1 MPEGSTPNTEQPRP
15 KEIFSTANKKVSL
28 EARLILGGEA
38 LSPKKTDLAKV
49 TPKQLSE
56 VKPETISII
65 NNASTGERSDYWKT
79 KGGNFDQH
87 LQSWTTSLVGY
98 MNDESFTTKEAL
110 AIYER
115 YFSGEK
121 TASNINLFV
130 SDRLNEYTKD
140 GKIDFDGLNQDM
152 PAIKKLAN
160 IFGGNSS
167 ELVESLIFVKAK
179 LSDLT
184 KKQEL
189 INQVNEEKTV
199 DQSPILRL
207 NWLNPE
213 EERLLIW
220 LNQPAPAKT
229 PAAPQPQPSEAGE
242 KKYYWKYEKLSN
254 DVRTFPKRLTYTFI
268 ANVLRNR
275 RPDLSNQYK
284 DEQLVQF
291 VKDELYQA
299 QAKLDQL
306 GITQKELHNLSLGF
320 INEQVLSHYR
330 RFIGEEYGINLPSPE
345 QITILPTTGEI
356 AKAFNPKG
364 TGLAHVNAWFPF
376 IFLDVNVIYNHAQ
389 RLGQHEWMKLGPS
402 QKGKYVRRL
411 LKEIIPHEYTH
422 LMGDISFWELIM
434 KEGGQDEEI
443 YSFVGKLGLNV
454 AKGKI
459 SQVPT
464 GDTHIRTDIERG
476 RGLMEAVTVELTNQW
491 AESMNRRERQQL
503 LGRAQLDIPAYPGE
517 REVLYALQ
525 NILTQE
531 YNMTADEAFKK
542 FVEAY
547 FTPNGFR
554 HLTELINGHRKTADG
569 NFETKRP
576 YFMSEIY
583 ALMEYEHIRKHQS
596 NKQERYP
603 LTLNFILKKLT
614 PEQKQQIKS
623 NLDGLGLAPKIK
635 EHLSLS
641 LV

>member
-1 MPEGSTPNTEQPRP
+1 MAEGPTPNTEQSRP
-15 KEIFSTANKKVSL
+15 KEIFSTANKKVAL
-28 EARLILGGEA
+28 EARLILGGVA
-38 LSPKKTDLAKV
+38 LSPQKKDLNKV
-49 TPKQLSE
+49 TPKQLAE
-56 VKPETISII
+56 IKPETISII

-79 KGGNFDQH
+79 KGGSFGQQ
-87 LQSWTTSLVGY
+87 LQSWTASLVGY

-121 TASNINLFV
+121 TESNINLFV
-130 SDRLNEYTKD
+130 NNKLGEYIKD
-140 GKIDFDGLNQDM
+140 GKIDFDSLNRDM
-152 PAIKKLAN
+152 PNIIKLAN

-167 ELVESLIFVKAK
+167 ELIESLILAKAK
-179 LSDLT
+179 LADQT

-189 INQVNEEKTV
+189 ITQINEEKTI

-207 NWLNPE
+207 NWLNTD
-213 EERLLIW
+213 EERLLTW
-220 LNQPAPAKT
+220 LNRGGATKIST
-229 PAAPQPQPSEAGE
+229 PSPQPQPPEEE

-268 ANVLRNR
+268 ANVLKNR

-291 VKDELYQA
+291 VKDELDQA
-299 QAKLDQL
+299 QTKLDQL

-330 RFIGEEYGINLPSPE
+330 RFIGEEYGISLPSPE
-345 QITILPTTGEI
+345 PITILPTTGEI
-356 AKAFNPKG
+356 AKAFNPRG
-364 TGLAHVNAWFPF
+364 TGLAHVNVWFPF
-376 IFLDVNVIYNHAQ
+376 IFLDVNTIFNHAQ
-389 RLGQHEWMKLGPS
+389 RLGQHEWMKLNPS
-402 QKGKYVRRL
+402 QKGEYVRRL

-434 KEGGQDEEI
+434 KEGDQDTEI
-443 YSFVGKLGLNV
+443 YSFSGKLGLNT

-459 SQVPT
+459 SQTPT
-464 GDTHIRTDIERG
+464 GDIHIRTDIERG

-503 LGRAQLDIPAYPGE
+503 SGRAQLDIPAYPGE
-517 REVLYALQ
+517 RQVLYALQ
-525 NILTQE
+525 NILAQE
-531 YNMTADEAFKK
+531 NNISKDEAFKK

-547 FTPNGFR
+547 FVPDGLR
-554 HLTELINGHRKTADG
+554 HLTELINGHHKAG
-569 NFETKRP
+569 NGTFETKRP

-583 ALMEYEHIRKHQS
+583 GLMQYEA
-596 NKQERYP
+596 NKNKNQIQHLYP
-603 LTLNFILKKLT
+603 LTQNFIWGKLT
-614 PEQKQQIKS
+614 PEQKQEIKS

-635 EHLSLS
+635 EHLSFNLA
-641 LV
+641 